1 MRTIN
6 YLYHAGSDIYLDCEL
21 EYDPGEPAN
30 PDPESPTCGPGCA
43 PAAYLMTANICSIE
57 TANICNI
64 DIMPILD
71 PQIIEL
77 IQVAA
82 CSSQE

>member
-43 PAAYLMTANICSIE
+43 PAAYLMTANIGK
-57 TANICNI
+57 I
-64 DIMPILD
+64 DIMPVLD

-77 IQVAA
+77 IQVSA
-82 CSSQE
+82 CQSEL

>member
-21 EYDPGEPAN
+21 EYDPGEPPN
-30 PDPESPTCGPGCA
+30 RDPESPTCGPGCA
-43 PAAYLMTANICSIE
+43 PAAYLMTASIG
-57 TANICNI
+57 NI
-64 DIMPILD
+64 DIMPVLD
-71 PQIIEL
+71 PQIIEI

-82 CSSQE
+82 CSLQD

>member
-1 MRTIN
+1 MKTIH
-6 YLYHAGSDIYLDCEL
+6 YLYHAGSDIYLNCEL

-43 PAAYLMTANICSIE
+43 PAAYLMTANIG
-57 TANICNI
+57 NI
-64 DIMPILD
+64 DIMPVLD

-82 CSSQE
+82 CQSEH